1 MEITMVDNET
11 GKISFKMYGTEIA
24 LSQNDEGVERT
35 LDMSLF
41 VEKMKERK
49 NLVKIPVDQQSPK

>member
-1 MEITMVDNET
+1 MEITSVDNET

-24 LSQNDEGVERT
+24 LSQNDEGVEYT

-49 NLVKIPVDQQSPK
+49 NLIKIPRDQQDSK

>member
-1 MEITMVDNET
+1 
-11 GKISFKMYGTEIA
+11 MYGTEIA
-24 LSQNDEGVERT
+24 LSQNDEGVEYT

-49 NLVKIPVDQQSPK
+49 NLIKIPRDQQDSK